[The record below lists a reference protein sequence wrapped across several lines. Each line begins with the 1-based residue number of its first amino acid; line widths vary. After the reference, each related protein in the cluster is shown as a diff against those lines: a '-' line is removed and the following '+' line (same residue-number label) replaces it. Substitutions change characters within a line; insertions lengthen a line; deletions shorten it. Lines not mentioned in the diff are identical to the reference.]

1 MQLLFYTASNQEGEG
16 NLNIYIYIYT
26 FVQLKPQE
34 AEQQRGVQSQTA
46 PVSET
51 GEPHVIH
58 HIYFCPYT

>member
-1 MQLLFYTASNQEGEG
+1 MN
-16 NLNIYIYIYT
+16 IYT